1 MPVAKSL
8 SKVVKKVEGQ
18 EKSVHPRG
26 RKFKQLN
33 KATLRQAKLAKHR
46 TERQHAKEAE
56 RKCSL
61 KQIYGINEK
70 LIHIQTC
77 DINISEKL

>member
-18 EKSVHPRG
+18 EKAVHPRG
-26 RKFKQLN
+26 RKFQQLN

-46 TERQHAKEAE
+46 TERQNAREAE
-56 RKCSL
+56 CKRIL
-61 KQIYGINEK
+61 KRFYANANSG
-70 LIHIQTC
+70 C
-77 DINISEKL
+77 